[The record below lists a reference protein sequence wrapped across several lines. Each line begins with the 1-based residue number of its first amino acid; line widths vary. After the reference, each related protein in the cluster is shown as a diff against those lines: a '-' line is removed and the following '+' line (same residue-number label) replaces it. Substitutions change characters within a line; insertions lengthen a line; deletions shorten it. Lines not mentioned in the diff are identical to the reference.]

1 MAGAR
6 SPRRKTVTLCVTVTA
21 PGWLRKAALRRE
33 VRTLINDGTAWGTE
47 RPRDLGADYEA
58 INLGDIRVR
67 RMR

>member
-33 VRTLINDGTAWGTE
+33 VRTLINDGAPWGAVKPDSMGFE
-47 RPRDLGADYEA
+47 SID
-58 INLGDIRVR
+58 LGDIRVK